1 MDPNKY
7 NLVDIKLGI
16 EMLVSVLPL
25 HEPADV
31 EKLTGLFAGIEWG
44 KAAGAMGVDIWQAIL
59 RGGPD
64 AVDTLD
70 QYFDFF
76 LELIAYM
83 RGERKELPEAVARN
97 PKMVQAVTNRRRVIE
112 VALKKK

>member
-1 MDPNKY
+1 MEANKY

-16 EMLVSVLPL
+16 EILVSVLPL
-25 HEPADV
+25 HEPEDV
-31 EKLTGLFAGIEWG
+31 AKLTDTFAGIEWG

-76 LELIAYM
+76 IELIAYM
-83 RGERKELPEAVARN
+83 RGERDLPEAVARD
-97 PKMVQAVTNRRRVIE
+97 PKMVKATQNRRRVIE
-112 VALKKK
+112 IALKKK